1 MDSLQYLAIAD
12 GKPAALA
19 FSALPDAPT
28 EPYLEGRQRVRRA
41 RNALS
46 GALHTL
52 ADSVAPAPA
61 SALRTACAD

>member
-1 MDSLQYLAIAD
+1 MDTFQYLLIA
-12 GKPAALA
+12 GGQRAELA

-28 EPYLEGRQRVRRA
+28 VAYVEGPQRVRRA

-52 ADSVAPAPA
+52 ADNVAPTPAPAPRA
-61 SALRTACAD
+61 VCAD